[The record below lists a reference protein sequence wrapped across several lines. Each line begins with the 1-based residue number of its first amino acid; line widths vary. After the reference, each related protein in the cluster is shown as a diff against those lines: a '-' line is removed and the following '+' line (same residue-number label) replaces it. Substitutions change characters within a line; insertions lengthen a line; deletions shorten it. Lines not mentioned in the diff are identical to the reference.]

1 MQTPTSSRLFAAVV
15 FVAAATAITVEADV
29 DAITRAAAKT
39 TSKIVNVDFNH
50 EFPLLSAVSSWQ
62 RKHFGSSPASSRAV
76 SPDHRRSLVETSFCE
91 FDAEDNDCDINPIAV
106 FQSFRPATSA
116 GQILVEVVRLT
127 SSRAPRPH
135 QIRRNKRETQTLN
148 PKP

>member
-1 MQTPTSSRLFAAVV
+1 MQTPKSSRLLAAVV

-76 SPDHRRSLVETSFCE
+76 YPPDDRRSLVETSFCE
-91 FDAEDNDCDINPIAV
+91 FDAEENHCDINPIAV
-106 FQSFRPATSA
+106 FPSFRPATSA
-116 GQILVEVVRLT
+116 GQILLEVVRLS

-135 QIRRNKRETQTLN
+135 QIRRNKRETLN